1 MNVIDFA
8 AQVIFISVSGVLS
21 PGPLFFANLIYGSKE
36 GVYSGVKIAS
46 GHAIVEL
53 LLVILLAAG
62 IFGFSSFK
70 LTSEIIRIIGLVG
83 GTAIIIFSISQ
94 ITNIIKRRRYID
106 VANDKNKRRY
116 SYSSKIS
123 NKGRRLER
131 PFIIG
136 LTFSALNPFFIIWW
150 LTVGLKLISDSVY
163 LFGIVEGILILF
175 SFHIWMDYT
184 WLSVT
189 AYLMSKG
196 RLILKERL
204 YQYFLLSIVSFVLAS
219 YGLYLV
225 VEKIFL

>member
-8 AQVIFISVSGVLS
+8 SQVIFISVSGVLS

-36 GVYSGVKIAS
+36 GFYSGVKIAS

>member
-8 AQVIFISVSGVLS
+8 AQVIFISVLGVLS

-36 GVYSGVKIAS
+36 GFYSGVKIAS
-46 GHAIVEL
+46 GHTIVEL

-70 LTSEIIRIIGLVG
+70 LTSESIRIIGLVG

-94 ITNIIKRRRYID
+94 ITNIIKRRRNID
-106 VANDKNKRRY
+106 VANDNNKSSY
-116 SYSSKIS
+116 SYFSKIS
-123 NKGRRLER
+123 NKCIRLER

-136 LTFSALNPFFIIWW
+136 LAFTALNPFFIIWW

-175 SFHIWMDYT
+175 SFHIWMDYA

-204 YQYFLLSIVSFVLAS
+204 YQYFLLSISFVLAS

-225 VEKIFL
+225 AEKILL

>member
-8 AQVIFISVSGVLS
+8 AQVVFISVSGVLS

-36 GVYSGVKIAS
+36 GFYSGVKIAL
-46 GHAIVEL
+46 GHTIVEL

-70 LTSEIIRIIGLVG
+70 LTNESIRIIGLVG

-94 ITNIIKRRRYID
+94 ITDIIKRRRNTD
-106 VANDKNKRRY
+106 VANDKNKSSY
-116 SYSSKIS
+116 SYFSKIS

-150 LTVGLKLISDSVY
+150 LTVGLKLISDSVS

-175 SFHIWMDYT
+175 SLHIWMDYA

-204 YQYFLLSIVSFVLAS
+204 YEYFLLSISFVLAS

-225 VEKIFL
+225 VEKILL

>member
-8 AQVIFISVSGVLS
+8 AEVIFISVLGVLS

-36 GVYSGVKIAS
+36 GFYSGVKIAS
-46 GHAIVEL
+46 GHTIVEL

-70 LTSEIIRIIGLVG
+70 LTSESIRIIGLVG
-83 GTAIIIFSISQ
+83 GTAIIIFSTSQ
-94 ITNIIKRRRYID
+94 ITNIIKRRRNTD
-106 VANDKNKRRY
+106 VANDKNKSSY
-116 SYSSKIS
+116 SYFSKIS

-136 LTFSALNPFFIIWW
+136 LTFSALNPFFVIWW

-175 SFHIWMDYT
+175 SFHIWMDYA

-204 YQYFLLSIVSFVLAS
+204 YQYFLLSISFVLAS

-225 VEKIFL
+225 AEKILL

>member
-36 GVYSGVKIAS
+36 GFYSGVKIAS
-46 GHAIVEL
+46 GHTIVEL

-70 LTSEIIRIIGLVG
+70 LTSESIRIIGLVG

-94 ITNIIKRRRYID
+94 ITDIIKRRRNID
-106 VANDKNKRRY
+106 VANNKNKSCY
-116 SYSSKIS
+116 SYFSKIS

-163 LFGIVEGILILF
+163 LFGIVEGVLILF
-175 SFHIWMDYT
+175 SFHIWMDYA

-204 YQYFLLSIVSFVLAS
+204 YQYFLLSISFVLAS

-225 VEKIFL
+225 AEKLLL

>member
-36 GVYSGVKIAS
+36 GFYSGVKIAS

-53 LLVILLAAG
+53 LLVILLAEG
-62 IFGFSSFK
+62 IFGYSSTK
-70 LTSEIIRIIGLVG
+70 LTSESIRIIGLVG

-94 ITNIIKRRRYID
+94 ITNIIKRRRNID
-106 VANDKNKRRY
+106 GANNKNKGCY
-116 SYSSKIS
+116 SYFSKIS

-175 SFHIWMDYT
+175 SFHIWMDYA

-196 RLILKERL
+196 RSILKERL
-204 YQYFLLSIVSFVLAS
+204 YQYFLLSISIVLAS

-225 VEKIFL
+225 VEKILL

>member
-36 GVYSGVKIAS
+36 GFYSGVKIAS

-204 YQYFLLSIVSFVLAS
+204 YQYFLLSISFVLAS

-225 VEKIFL
+225 AEKLLL

>member
-36 GVYSGVKIAS
+36 GFYSGVKIAS

-204 YQYFLLSIVSFVLAS
+204 YQYFLLSISFVLAS

>member
-36 GVYSGVKIAS
+36 GFYSGVKIAS
-46 GHAIVEL
+46 GHTIVEL

-70 LTSEIIRIIGLVG
+70 LAGESTRIIGLVG

-94 ITNIIKRRRYID
+94 ITDIIKRRRNTD
-106 VANDKNKRRY
+106 VANDKNKSSY
-116 SYSSKIS
+116 SYFSRIS

-150 LTVGLKLISDSVY
+150 LTVGLKLISDSVS

-175 SFHIWMDYT
+175 SLHIWMDYA

-204 YQYFLLSIVSFVLAS
+204 YQYFLLSISFVLAS

-225 VEKIFL
+225 AEKILL

>member
-36 GVYSGVKIAS
+36 GFYSGVKIAS
-46 GHAIVEL
+46 GHTIVEL
-53 LLVILLAAG
+53 LLVILLAGG

-70 LTSEIIRIIGLVG
+70 LTSESIRIIGLVG

-94 ITNIIKRRRYID
+94 ITNIIKRRRNID
-106 VANDKNKRRY
+106 VANDNNKSSY
-116 SYSSKIS
+116 SYFSKIS
-123 NKGRRLER
+123 NKCIRLER

-136 LTFSALNPFFIIWW
+136 LAFTALNPFFIIWW

-175 SFHIWMDYT
+175 SFHIWMDYA

-196 RLILKERL
+196 RLIIQERL
-204 YQYFLLSIVSFVLAS
+204 YQYFLLSISFVLAS

-225 VEKIFL
+225 AEKILL

>member
-36 GVYSGVKIAS
+36 GFYSGVKIAS
-46 GHAIVEL
+46 GHTIVEL
-53 LLVILLAAG
+53 LLVISLAAG
-62 IFGFSSFK
+62 LFGFSSFK
-70 LTSEIIRIIGLVG
+70 LTSESIRIIGLVG
-83 GTAIIIFSISQ
+83 GTAIIIFSTSV
-94 ITNIIKRRRYID
+94 ITNIIKRRRNID
-106 VANDKNKRRY
+106 VANDKNKSSY
-116 SYSSKIS
+116 SYFSKIS
-123 NKGRRLER
+123 NKCIRLER

-136 LTFSALNPFFIIWW
+136 ITFSALNPFFIIWW

-175 SFHIWMDYT
+175 SFHIWMDYA

-204 YQYFLLSIVSFVLAS
+204 YQYFVLSISFVLAS

-225 VEKIFL
+225 VENILL

>member
-8 AQVIFISVSGVLS
+8 AEVIFISVSGVLS

-36 GVYSGVKIAS
+36 GFYSGVKIAS
-46 GHAIVEL
+46 GHTIVEL

-62 IFGFSSFK
+62 IFGFSYFK
-70 LTSEIIRIIGLVG
+70 LTSESIRIIGLVG
-83 GTAIIIFSISQ
+83 GTAIIIFSTSQ
-94 ITNIIKRRRYID
+94 ITNIIKRRRNID
-106 VANDKNKRRY
+106 VANDKNKSSY
-116 SYSSKIS
+116 SYFSKIS

-175 SFHIWMDYT
+175 SFHIWMDYA

-204 YQYFLLSIVSFVLAS
+204 YQYFLLSISFVLAS

-225 VEKIFL
+225 VENILL

>member
-36 GVYSGVKIAS
+36 GFYSGVKIAS
-46 GHAIVEL
+46 GHTIVEL

-70 LTSEIIRIIGLVG
+70 LTSESIRIIGLVG

-94 ITNIIKRRRYID
+94 ITNIIKRRRSTD
-106 VANDKNKRRY
+106 VANDKNKS
-116 SYSSKIS
+116 SYGYFSKIS

-150 LTVGLKLISDSVY
+150 LTAGLKLISDSVY

-175 SFHIWMDYT
+175 SFHIWMDYA

-204 YQYFLLSIVSFVLAS
+204 YQYFLLSISFVLAS

-225 VEKIFL
+225 AEKILL

>member
-36 GVYSGVKIAS
+36 GFYSGVKIAS
-46 GHAIVEL
+46 GHTIVEL

-70 LTSEIIRIIGLVG
+70 LTSESIRIIGLVG

-94 ITNIIKRRRYID
+94 ITNIIKRRRSTD
-106 VANDKNKRRY
+106 VANDKNKSSY
-116 SYSSKIS
+116 SYFSKIS

-136 LTFSALNPFFIIWW
+136 LTFTALNPFFIIWW
-150 LTVGLKLISDSVY
+150 LTAGLKLISDSVY

-175 SFHIWMDYT
+175 SFHIWMDYA

-196 RLILKERL
+196 RLIIQERL
-204 YQYFLLSIVSFVLAS
+204 YQYFLLSISFVLAS

-225 VEKIFL
+225 VEKIVPI

>member
-8 AQVIFISVSGVLS
+8 AEVIFISVLGVLS

-36 GVYSGVKIAS
+36 GFYSGVKIAS
-46 GHAIVEL
+46 GHTIVEL
-53 LLVILLAAG
+53 LLVTLLAAG

-70 LTSEIIRIIGLVG
+70 LTSESIRIIGLVG

-94 ITNIIKRRRYID
+94 ITNIIKRRRNTD
-106 VANDKNKRRY
+106 VANDKNKSSY
-116 SYSSKIS
+116 SYFSKIS

-131 PFIIG
+131 PLIIG
-136 LTFSALNPFFIIWW
+136 LTFTALNPFFFIWW
-150 LTVGLKLISDSVY
+150 LTAGLKLISESVY
-163 LFGIVEGILILF
+163 LFGIVEGIIILF
-175 SFHIWMDYT
+175 SFHIWMDYA

-196 RLILKERL
+196 RLIIQERL
-204 YQYFLLSIVSFVLAS
+204 YQYFLLSISFVLAS

-225 VEKIFL
+225 VESILL

>member
-36 GVYSGVKIAS
+36 GFYSGVKIAS
-46 GHAIVEL
+46 GHTIVEL
-53 LLVILLAAG
+53 LLVISLAAG
-62 IFGFSSFK
+62 IFGFWSFK
-70 LTSEIIRIIGLVG
+70 LSSESIRIIGLVG

-94 ITNIIKRRRYID
+94 ITNIIKRRNTD
-106 VANDKNKRRY
+106 VANDKNKSSY
-116 SYSSKIS
+116 SYFSKIS
-123 NKGRRLER
+123 NKGIRLER

-136 LTFSALNPFFIIWW
+136 ITFSALNPFFIIWW
-150 LTVGLKLISDSVY
+150 LTVGLKLISDSVT
-163 LFGIVEGILILF
+163 LFGIVEGIIILF
-175 SFHIWMDYT
+175 SLHIWMDYA

-204 YQYFLLSIVSFVLAS
+204 YQYFLLSISFVLAS

-225 VEKIFL
+225 VEKILL

>member
-8 AQVIFISVSGVLS
+8 AEVIFISVSGVLS

-36 GVYSGVKIAS
+36 GFYSGVKIAS
-46 GHAIVEL
+46 GHTIVEL

-70 LTSEIIRIIGLVG
+70 LTSESIRIIGLVG

-94 ITNIIKRRRYID
+94 ITNIIKRRRNTD
-106 VANDKNKRRY
+106 VANDKNKSSY
-116 SYSSKIS
+116 SYFSKIS

-131 PFIIG
+131 PLIIG
-136 LTFSALNPFFIIWW
+136 LTFTALNPFFIIWW
-150 LTVGLKLISDSVY
+150 LTAGLKLISDSVY
-163 LFGIVEGILILF
+163 LFGIVEGIIILF
-175 SFHIWMDYT
+175 SFHIWMDYA

-196 RLILKERL
+196 RLIIQERL
-204 YQYFLLSIVSFVLAS
+204 YQYFLLSISFVLAS

-225 VEKIFL
+225 VESILL

>member
-36 GVYSGVKIAS
+36 GFYSGVKIAS

>member
-36 GVYSGVKIAS
+36 GFYSGVKIAS
-46 GHAIVEL
+46 GHTIVEL

-70 LTSEIIRIIGLVG
+70 LTSEGIRIIGLVG

-94 ITNIIKRRRYID
+94 ITDIIKRRRNID
-106 VANDKNKRRY
+106 VANNKNKGCY
-116 SYSSKIS
+116 SYFSKIS
-123 NKGRRLER
+123 NKCRRLER

-175 SFHIWMDYT
+175 SFHIWMDYA

-204 YQYFLLSIVSFVLAS
+204 YQYFLLSISLVLAS

-225 VEKIFL
+225 VEKILL